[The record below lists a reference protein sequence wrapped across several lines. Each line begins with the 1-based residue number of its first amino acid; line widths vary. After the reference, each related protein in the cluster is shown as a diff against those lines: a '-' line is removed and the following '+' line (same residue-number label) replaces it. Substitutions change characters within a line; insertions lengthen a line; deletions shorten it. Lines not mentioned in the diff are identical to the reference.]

1 LRDIKLLF
9 DSAELAKPLQIW
21 DDIELDVIELQKY
34 LIIKDFKDSD
44 ILINYLIAAFNDSS
58 IEQKFYKFALK
69 KIEEII

>member
-21 DDIELDVIELQKY
+21 DNIELDVIELQKY